1 MPEPSTEE
9 THTVDDFAEFLETL
23 KKEGFEHVVIGGCAV
38 GAYAHLRGETVLTA
52 DLDILSPPQVLNEIL
67 EWAPQNGVKLLKW
80 PQPRTIPTAFLVW
93 KDKEINILS
102 SSHGFPPA
110 GDAIQAARVFVLR
123 SRGNTEV
130 LIADCYHLLQN
141 KLTVNRTKDQPHI
154 DVLRRF
160 IEEEIVR
167 AFEVETDQRNRLGPA
182 RRLLEIT
189 KSRTLPEALGSR
201 LIPLAHTGPDLRFLA
216 NTVLTPDQARSVLEK
231 ARAQPEVV
239 EQIEK
244 ILKVRGFAPPD

>member
-1 MPEPSTEE
+1 
-9 THTVDDFAEFLETL
+9 
-23 KKEGFEHVVIGGCAV
+23 
-38 GAYAHLRGETVLTA
+38 
-52 DLDILSPPQVLNEIL
+52 
-67 EWAPQNGVKLLKW
+67 
-80 PQPRTIPTAFLVW
+80 
-93 KDKEINILS
+93 
-102 SSHGFPPA
+102 
-110 GDAIQAARVFVLR
+110 
-123 SRGNTEV
+123 
-130 LIADCYHLLQN
+130 
-141 KLTVNRTKDQPHI
+141 VNRTKDLPHI

-167 AFEVETDQRNRLGPA
+167 AFEVETDQRNRLGPV

-201 LIPLAHTGPDLRFLA
+201 LIPFARTGPDLRFLA
-216 NTVLTPDQARSVLEK
+216 NTVPTPDQARSVLEK